1 MQASSATRLKRQL
14 PLYGLFASG
23 SLALLGNAIASVAL
37 PWFVLSLTR
46 SPLWTGVAA
55 AAGLVPLILGA
66 FLGGSLIDRHGAR
79 TIAIV
84 ASVVSAAAVA
94 AVPALHHAG
103 LLSIGL
109 LIALIAIGAI
119 FDGPGMTAEESRM
132 PELARLARFKL
143 EKVTSIDSLIEGLA
157 TLIGPAV
164 AGLAIA
170 FVGMQNTL
178 WLTALCS
185 LTAACFIAASLPRER
200 PHRIAQRAQAPQDS
214 LAGLKLLL
222 ADPLLRPLLLFAAA
236 FVAVAAALGT
246 VVMPAFFLL
255 SGREALD
262 LGLFLSILGGA
273 TMLGTV
279 AFALWGEH
287 FSQRW
292 LFLMGCA
299 AQAVA
304 FLVLAFHTSPMVL
317 WGAAALAGFAG
328 GPIGPIANAALFRR
342 IPLALRGRALGAA
355 TSLVLVA
362 TPVAVIIAGAAVEF
376 TDARVVL
383 WASAILLGAFVFVA
397 SLLPGLYELD
407 RSDKAA
413 TGAMSQI

>member
-1 MQASSATRLKRQL
+1 MPATRAIRLKRQL

-37 PWFVLSLTR
+37 PWFVLSLTK
-46 SPLWTGVAA
+46 SPLWTGIAA
-55 AAGLVPLILGA
+55 AAGLVPLIVGA
-66 FLGGSLIDRHGAR
+66 FLGGGLIDRHGAR
-79 TIAIV
+79 MIAVV
-84 ASVVSAAAVA
+84 ASLVSAAAVA

-103 LLSIGL
+103 FLSIGL
-109 LIALIAIGAI
+109 LIALIAIGAL

-143 EKVTSIDSLIEGLA
+143 EKVTSIDSLIEGSA
-157 TLIGPAV
+157 TLVGPAV

-170 FVGMQNTL
+170 LIGMQNTL

-185 LTAACFIAASLPRER
+185 LIAAGFIAVSLPRER
-200 PHRIAQRAQAPQDS
+200 PHRIARRAETAQDA
-214 LAGLKLLL
+214 LGGIKLLL
-222 ADPLLRPLLLFAAA
+222 TDPLLRPLLLFAAA
-236 FVAVAAALGT
+236 FVAVVASLGT

-262 LGLFLSILGGA
+262 LGLFLSVLGGA
-273 TMLGTV
+273 TMIGTF
-279 AFALWGEH
+279 AFAIWGER

-292 LFLMGCA
+292 LFLAGCG
-299 AQAVA
+299 AQALA
-304 FLVLAFHTSPMVL
+304 FLVLAFHSSPTVL

-342 IPLALRGRALGAA
+342 SPAALRGRALGAA
-355 TSLVLVA
+355 TSLVLIA
-362 TPVAVIIAGAAVEF
+362 TPVAVLIAGLAVEL
-376 TDARVVL
+376 TDARIVL

-397 SLLPGLYELD
+397 SLVPGLHELD
-407 RSDKAA
+407 RAEKPA
-413 TGAMSQI
+413 GAMSQI

>member
-1 MQASSATRLKRQL
+1 MHASPATRLKRQL
-14 PLYGLFASG
+14 PLYGLFTSG

-37 PWFVLSLTR
+37 PWFVLSLTK

-66 FLGGSLIDRHGAR
+66 FFGGSLIDRHGAR
-79 TIAIV
+79 SIAII
-84 ASVVSAAAVA
+84 ASLVSAAAVA

-109 LIALIAIGAI
+109 LIVLIAIGAL

-143 EKVTSIDSLIEGLA
+143 EKVMSIDNLIEGTA
-157 TLIGPAV
+157 TLIGPAA

-170 FVGMQNTL
+170 LVGMQNTL

-185 LTAACFIAASLPRER
+185 LIAACFIAVSLPRER
-200 PHRIAQRAQAPQDS
+200 PHRITQRALKPQDS
-214 LAGLKLLL
+214 LAGVKLLL
-222 ADPLLRPLLLFAAA
+222 TDPLLRPLLLFAAA

-255 SGREALD
+255 SGRTALD

-279 AFALWGEH
+279 AFAVWGER

-292 LFLMGCA
+292 LFLVGCA
-299 AQAVA
+299 AQAAA
-304 FLVLAFHTSPMVL
+304 FLVLAFHSSDVVL
-317 WGAAALAGFAG
+317 WGAAALAGLAG

-342 IPLALRGRALGAA
+342 IPQALRGRALGAA

-362 TPVAVIIAGAAVEF
+362 TPVAVLIAGAAVEL
-376 TDARVVL
+376 TDARVVM

-397 SLLPGLYELD
+397 SLLPGLHELD
-407 RSDKAA
+407 RPDKTA
-413 TGAMSQI
+413 GALSQI